1 MRLLFVNYEYP
12 PLGGG
17 GGVACRDVATALARR
32 HEVHVLT
39 TAMPDLP
46 ETEVLDGVRLHRV
59 RVLGRNARARASLA
73 SMLTFFPQALG
84 HGSRVCRRHAFDL
97 VVSWFVV
104 PSGAIGHR
112 LARRFALPHAVL
124 IMGSDVYGP
133 HMWYAPPQN
142 PLLSP
147 IVRRILD
154 GADLRVAPSRD
165 LARKARLL
173 HGVEGAIEVVPHG
186 HVPWP
191 HLPGQ
196 EQLPPRQTDG
206 PIRLVTLARLVTR
219 KRLDL
224 LLQAAAQV
232 EGVPIDLTIIGDG
245 PERPRLESL
254 ARELGLGPRVTFT
267 GYVSEAAKH
276 HHLATSDLFVLAS
289 THEGFGLVYLE
300 AMQHGLPII
309 AAETGGQADFLEDGQ
324 TGALVEPG
332 NARALAAAIDALAR
346 DDDTR
351 QRIDAHN
358 RSLARGLTVDAT
370 SARYA
375 ALFTDLIEQR
385 RRLPER
391 VTGEPVAQPA
401 HGRRS

>member
-17 GGVACRDVATALARR
+17 GGVACRDVATTLARR
-32 HEVHVLT
+32 HKVHVLT

-46 ETEVLDGVRLHRV
+46 AEEVLDGVNIHRV
-59 RVLGRNARARASLA
+59 RVLGRSERARASLA
-73 SMLTFFPQALG
+73 SMLSFFPQALR
-84 HGSRVCRRHAFDL
+84 HGSRLCREHRFDL

-124 IMGSDVYGP
+124 IMGSDVFGP

-165 LARKARLL
+165 LAKKARLL
-173 HGVEGAIEVVPHG
+173 HGVEGAIEVIPHG

-191 HLPGQ
+191 HTPSSAPLPAR
-196 EQLPPRQTDG
+196 PATG
-206 PIRLVTLARLVTR
+206 PIRIVTLARLVAR

-224 LLQAAAQV
+224 LLQAAAQIDDP
-232 EGVPIDLTIIGDG
+232 PIDLTIIGDG
-245 PERPRLESL
+245 PERARLEQL
-254 ARELGLGPRVTFT
+254 AHDLGLAQRVTFT

-276 HHLATSDLFVLAS
+276 HHFATADLFVLAS

-309 AAETGGQADFLEDGQ
+309 AAETGGQADFLANGQ

-332 NARALAAAIDALAR
+332 NARALTAAIETLAR
-346 DDDTR
+346 DGDAR
-351 QRIDAHN
+351 RRIDAHN
-358 RSLARGLTVDAT
+358 RSLAGGLTVDAT

-375 ALFTDLIEQR
+375 TLFANLIDQR
-385 RRLPER
+385 RQLPQLLTEA
-391 VTGEPVAQPA
+391 PVAEPA